1 LSLFFQS
8 IEWRR
13 DVKFDEALTWD
24 IPDKIHES
32 FPFYIDGVDKD
43 GRRVFYFP
51 SGRWEV
57 RMMITNGWRSM
68 MEKTI
73 YYTMASIMKAIDG
86 DKGGHEQFVIII
98 DLAEMTYWKIAHY
111 ETMQMILQVFR
122 EYEQN
127 FPERLFKAVVINA
140 PWVLNCVYPLVK
152 PLLKGSTLQKVE
164 IFGNDPKQFMPAILD
179 VVTKE
184 NLPSGFRENNPDCI
198 EIEN

>member
-111 ETMQMILQVFR
+111 ESMR
-122 EYEQN
+122 N
-127 FPERLFKAVVINA
+127 
-140 PWVLNCVYPLVK
+140 
-152 PLLKGSTLQKVE
+152 
-164 IFGNDPKQFMPAILD
+164 
-179 VVTKE
+179 
-184 NLPSGFRENNPDCI
+184 
-198 EIEN
+198 